1 MKDQTFY
8 GFFSTRS
15 LMIEGCKEHLPY
27 RAIVS
32 SKVQYQNHAWLLNKG
47 TLDLTC
53 ARALSGTGEI
63 SQSGRVCQGSK
74 EKWMNINRSGCGG
87 KHGEGNVQHRCWQ
100 RLLIDLATLVTE
112 PLLEISHKKSRLQE
126 DVVQKTTRV
135 PRQKLHCTRLVST
148 YKSVIWS
155 GVDRQAGIGS
165 IDQRLWAKRWDMG
178 VSVGCAHLYQLVMK
192 VLLI

>member
-1 MKDQTFY
+1 
-8 GFFSTRS
+8 
-15 LMIEGCKEHLPY
+15 MIEGCKEHLPY

-100 RLLIDLATLVTE
+100 RLLIDLATLITG
-112 PLLEISHKKSRLQE
+112 PLLEICNKESWLQE
-126 DVVQKTTRV
+126 NVVQKTTGISC
-135 PRQKLHCTRLVST
+135 QKLQRTSLGST
-148 YKSVIWS
+148 SKSIFWS
-155 GVDRQAGIGS
+155 GVDRQAGIGG
-165 IDQRLWAKRWDMG
+165 IDQALWPKRCDKR
-178 VSVGCAHLYQLVMK
+178 VPVGQAHLYQIVLK
-192 VLLI
+192 VLLL